1 MGTGSKQPPPI
12 DLALVDRAVDRRTTL
27 KWMLSAAATLPV
39 LSLVGCDAGP
49 PAAGGRQAAAE
60 GAGDAWAV
68 PPELDAKGYGKDADL
83 LKDYKPGEVWPL
95 TFDQAQRA
103 TAAALSAL
111 ILPADEDGP
120 GAVEVGVVDFI
131 DEWISAPYSQQRSD
145 RALIVPGLAW
155 IEAEA
160 GRRFGGKGFAALQAA
175 QQAAICDDIRYLP
188 DAKPDFRKPAEFFAR
203 YRDLTAGGFCTSPQ
217 GRTYLRY
224 VGNTPMA
231 RYDGPPK
238 EVLEKVGL
246 A

>member
-1 MGTGSKQPPPI
+1 MDDQPTGPAAP
-12 DLALVDRAVDRRTTL
+12 RGGVDRRTTL

-39 LSLVGCDAGP
+39 LSLAGCGAAPEDAGS
-49 PAAGGRQAAAE
+49 AASTDA
-60 GAGDAWAV
+60 GAGDPWAA
-68 PPELDAKGYGKDADL
+68 PPELDAEGYGKDADL
-83 LKDYKPGEVWPL
+83 LKDYKPGDVWPL
-95 TFDQAQRA
+95 TFDRAQRA
-103 TAAALSAL
+103 TATALSAL
-111 ILPADEDGP
+111 IVPADEDGP
-120 GAVEVGVVDFI
+120 GAVEAGVVDFI
-131 DEWISAPYSQQRSD
+131 DEWISAPYAQQRRD

-160 GRRFGGKGFAALQAA
+160 GRRFGGKGFAALQPA
-175 QQAAICDDIRYLP
+175 QQSAICDPIRYLP
-188 DAKPDFRKPAEFFAR
+188 DAKPALRKPAEFFAR

-224 VGNTPMA
+224 VGNTPLA